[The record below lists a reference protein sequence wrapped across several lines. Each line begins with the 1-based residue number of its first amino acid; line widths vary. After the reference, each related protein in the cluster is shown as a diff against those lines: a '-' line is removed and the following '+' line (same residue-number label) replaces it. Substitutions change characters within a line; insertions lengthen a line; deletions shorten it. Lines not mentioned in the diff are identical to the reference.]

1 MNTSQPTLKPLSALV
16 CDEVRREINGK
27 DIIIGAYG
35 GDVLIDNFPVSLS
48 LSLWISSETSGTGD
62 IRADIR
68 VVNREKKVLVE
79 LKGIMNAGGRYHRSS
94 LFTPKIRFDVD
105 KSTELRFQ
113 LRVEEGRWKT
123 VVSRNVRLR
132 SSSGP

>member
-1 MNTSQPTLKPLSALV
+1 MNTSQPTLKPLSAVV
-16 CDEVRREINGK
+16 CDEVRRETDGK

-35 GDVLIDNFPVSLS
+35 GDILVGVFPTPLV
-48 LSLWISSETSGTGD
+48 LSLWISLETPGAGD
-62 IRADIR
+62 IKADIR
-68 VVNREKKVLVE
+68 IVNSKKEVLAEV
-79 LKGIMNAGGRYHRSS
+79 KGIMTLDGRSQRSS
-94 LFTPKIRFDVD
+94 LFTPRLRFSVD

-113 LRVEEGRWKT
+113 FRIGDGRWKT